1 MEPVSSQAQGQTI
14 RIGGKW
20 NSMKQEKQRKK
31 RRRHTGQEQ
40 EGGSEAEEIRGLG
53 RNSQPWQ
60 HPALDTTESILPI
73 THWAPVLSL
82 G

>member
-53 RNSQPWQ
+53 
-60 HPALDTTESILPI
+60 
-73 THWAPVLSL
+73 
-82 G
+82 